1 MNTGKER
8 IKHGNQ
14 NDERFQITSGFSN
27 RSDTDEGK
35 PIYKTK
41 SYSNVAEDVTPD
53 QLQQVGEAL
62 ASLSTYPMGGIQQSL
77 LHEVL

>member
-1 MNTGKER
+1 MAIKMTKDSKLRVIFETGLTE
-8 IKHGNQ
+8 
-14 NDERFQITSGFSN
+14 D
-27 RSDTDEGK
+27 GK

-41 SYSNVAEDVTPD
+41 SYSNVDVGATPD

>member
-1 MNTGKER
+1 MAIKMTRDSKLRVVFQTG
-8 IKHGNQ
+8 
-14 NDERFQITSGFSN
+14 
-27 RSDTDEGK
+27 DTDEGK

-41 SYSNVAEDVTPD
+41 SYANVAEDVTPD

>member
-1 MNTGKER
+1 MAIKMTRDSKLRVVFQTGLNE
-8 IKHGNQ
+8 
-14 NDERFQITSGFSN
+14 
-27 RSDTDEGK
+27 EGK

-41 SYSNVAEDVTPD
+41 SYANVAEEVTPD

>member
-1 MNTGKER
+1 MAIKMTRDSKLRVVFQTGLNE
-8 IKHGNQ
+8 
-14 NDERFQITSGFSN
+14 
-27 RSDTDEGK
+27 EGK

-41 SYSNVAEDVTPD
+41 SYSNVAENVTPN

-77 LHEVL
+77 LHEIL

>member
-1 MNTGKER
+1 MAIKMTRDSKLRVIFQTGL
-8 IKHGNQ
+8 
-14 NDERFQITSGFSN
+14 S
-27 RSDTDEGK
+27 DEGK
-35 PIYKTK
+35 PIYKAK

-62 ASLSTYPMGGIQQSL
+62 GSLSTYPMGGIQQSL

>member
-1 MNTGKER
+1 MAIKMTRDSKLRVVFQTGLNE
-8 IKHGNQ
+8 
-14 NDERFQITSGFSN
+14 
-27 RSDTDEGK
+27 EGK

-41 SYSNVAEDVTPD
+41 SYANVAEEVTPD

-62 ASLSTYPMGGIQQSL
+62 GFVYLPNGWHSTSL

>member
-1 MNTGKER
+1 MAIKMTRDSKLRVVFQTGLNE
-8 IKHGNQ
+8 
-14 NDERFQITSGFSN
+14 
-27 RSDTDEGK
+27 EGK

-41 SYSNVAEDVTPD
+41 SYPNVAEEVTPD

>member
-1 MNTGKER
+1 MAIKMTRDSKLRVVFQTG
-8 IKHGNQ
+8 
-14 NDERFQITSGFSN
+14 
-27 RSDTDEGK
+27 DTDEGK

>member
-1 MNTGKER
+1 MAIKMTRDSKLRVVFQTG
-8 IKHGNQ
+8 
-14 NDERFQITSGFSN
+14 
-27 RSDTDEGK
+27 DTDEGK

-41 SYSNVAEDVTPD
+41 SYSNVAKDVTPD

>member
-1 MNTGKER
+1 MAIKMTKDSKLRVIFETGLTE
-8 IKHGNQ
+8 
-14 NDERFQITSGFSN
+14 
-27 RSDTDEGK
+27 EGK

-41 SYSNVAEDVTPD
+41 SYANVAEGVTPD
-53 QLQQVGEAL
+53 QLQDVGVAL

>member
-1 MNTGKER
+1 MAIKMTRDSKLRVVFQTGHTE
-8 IKHGNQ
+8 
-14 NDERFQITSGFSN
+14 
-27 RSDTDEGK
+27 EGK

>member
-1 MNTGKER
+1 MAIKMTRDSKLRVVFQTGLTE
-8 IKHGNQ
+8 
-14 NDERFQITSGFSN
+14 
-27 RSDTDEGK
+27 EGK

-41 SYSNVAEDVTPD
+41 SYANVVEDVTPD

>member
-1 MNTGKER
+1 MAIKMTKDSKLRVIFETGLGE
-8 IKHGNQ
+8 G
-14 NDERFQITSGFSN
+14 
-27 RSDTDEGK
+27 GK

-41 SYSNVAEDVTPD
+41 SYSNVAEGVTPD
-53 QLQQVGEAL
+53 QLSQVGEAL

>member
-1 MNTGKER
+1 MAIKMTRDSKLRVVFQTG
-8 IKHGNQ
+8 H
-14 NDERFQITSGFSN
+14 
-27 RSDTDEGK
+27 TDEGK

>member
-1 MNTGKER
+1 MAIKMTRDSKLRVIFQTG
-8 IKHGNQ
+8 
-14 NDERFQITSGFSN
+14 
-27 RSDTDEGK
+27 DTDEGK

-53 QLQQVGEAL
+53 QLPQVGEAL

>member
-1 MNTGKER
+1 MA
-8 IKHGNQ
+8 IKMTR
-14 NDERFQITSGFSN
+14 DSKLRVVFQIG
-27 RSDTDEGK
+27 DTDEGK

>member
-1 MNTGKER
+1 MAIKMTKDSKLRVIFETGLT
-8 IKHGNQ
+8 G
-14 NDERFQITSGFSN
+14 D
-27 RSDTDEGK
+27 GK

-41 SYSNVAEDVTPD
+41 SYPNVAEGETPD

-62 ASLSTYPMGGIQQSL
+62 ASLSTYPKGGIQQSL

>member
-1 MNTGKER
+1 MAIKMTRDSKLRVVFQTGLN
-8 IKHGNQ
+8 G
-14 NDERFQITSGFSN
+14 
-27 RSDTDEGK
+27 EGK

-41 SYSNVAEDVTPD
+41 SYANVAEEVTPD

>member
-1 MNTGKER
+1 MAIKMTRDSKLRVVFQTG
-8 IKHGNQ
+8 
-14 NDERFQITSGFSN
+14 
-27 RSDTDEGK
+27 DTEEGK

>member
-1 MNTGKER
+1 MAIKMTRDSKLRVVFQTG
-8 IKHGNQ
+8 
-14 NDERFQITSGFSN
+14 
-27 RSDTDEGK
+27 DTDEGK

-77 LHEVL
+77 LHEIL

>member
-1 MNTGKER
+1 MAIKMTRDSKLRVVFQTGLT
-8 IKHGNQ
+8 G
-14 NDERFQITSGFSN
+14 
-27 RSDTDEGK
+27 EGK

-41 SYSNVAEDVTPD
+41 SYANVAEDVTPD